1 MEKINKHKKPSSY
14 IYKLFIYVALLAL
27 AISIIIPVA
36 WVFMASLKRNSEF
49 IGGDVSPWA
58 LPKEFFVQNFVVAF
72 RDANMGT
79 FFLNSVIV
87 TATALI
93 LLLLLAHQLH
103 CSTDLP
109 DAQRCKQ
116 IARSR
121 LFPE

>member
-36 WVFMASLKRNSEF
+36 WVFMASLKKNSEF

-79 FFLNSVIV
+79 FFLKFCDRYCNSIDPPV
-87 TATALI
+87 TSCTSGI
-93 LLLLLAHQLH
+93 L
-103 CSTDLP
+103 CTV
-109 DAQRCKQ
+109 K
-116 IARSR
+116 I
-121 LFPE
+121 